1 MSRSLNGTT
10 VMLTG
15 AGGAL
20 ATVIAGE
27 LVDQGAELVL
37 VGRGESLARAEDR
50 FPAKAALDLDLTD
63 PSSVEILAKQKA
75 DALVHTVGAFTAQ
88 DAVKATEADLRAM
101 FAVNFDTL
109 FHAVQGTLP
118 YMLKQKEGVVVGVSA
133 GQAARLSGPKAA
145 LYTASKAAV
154 SAYLGSLN
162 AEYKD
167 RGVYAA
173 TLYPMG
179 SIDTA
184 RNRQSIKGADDDTLI
199 DPRELAQA
207 VSFLLRRT
215 PYGHLTELKVYP
227 AKA

>member
-20 ATVIAGE
+20 ATTIAGE
-27 LVDQGAELVL
+27 LVDVGAELVL

-63 PSSVEILAKQKA
+63 PTSVEILAKQRV
-75 DALVHTVGAFTAQ
+75 DALIHTVGGFQTQ
-88 DAVKATEADLRAM
+88 DSAKATDADLRSM

-109 FHAVQGTLP
+109 FHAVQGVLP
-118 YMLKQKEGVVVGVSA
+118 HMLKQKEGVIVGVGA
-133 GQAARLSGPKAA
+133 GQAARLAGPKAA
-145 LYTASKAAV
+145 LYTASKAALG
-154 SAYLGSLN
+154 AYLGSLN

-184 RNRQSIKGADDDTLI
+184 KNRQSIKGADDDTLI

-227 AKA
+227 AKG

>member
-20 ATVIAGE
+20 ATAIAQE
-27 LVDQGAELVL
+27 LVDVGAELIL
-37 VGRGESLARAEDR
+37 VGRGESLERAEDR

-63 PSSVEILAKQKA
+63 PSSVEVLARQKP
-75 DALVHTVGAFTAQ
+75 DILVHTVGGYRGG
-88 DAVKATEADLRAM
+88 DSVKATDAQRREL
-101 FAVNFDTL
+101 FALNFDSL
-109 FHAVQGTLP
+109 FYAVQGVLP
-118 YMLKQKEGVVVGVSA
+118 HMLKQKDGVILGVASLS
-133 GQAARLSGPKAA
+133 AARMSGPRSA
-145 LYTASKAAV
+145 LYTASKAAL

-162 AEYKD
+162 AEYRD

-184 RNRQSIKGADDDTLI
+184 ANRASLKNADDDTLI

-227 AKA
+227 AKG